1 MARERNKGIGAPRS
15 VSLVLALSFV
25 IAAFPLGGWACES
38 WNFLT
43 GEGGSGMFA
52 VFFVLPVAAGAL
64 TFLATWRLTKVL
76 SIVSGVLVAT
86 GALAAA
92 TAGARAAAGC

>member
-1 MARERNKGIGAPRS
+1 MPREWNKGIGAVRS
-15 VSLVLALSFV
+15 LSLIPALSLV
-25 IAAFPLGGWACES
+25 IAAYPLGGWACES

-52 VFFVLPVAAGAL
+52 VFFLLPVTVGAL
-64 TFLATWRLTKVL
+64 TSFATWRLTKAL
-76 SIVSGVLVAT
+76 SITSGVLVAT
-86 GALAAA
+86 GAFAAA